1 MATMSTLCTVSTVC
15 TVSTLPSNPKGLTKS
30 VELIKNFKDHL
41 SQILTIK
48 FLSVLIISFPSA
60 IIAEYLNIP
69 LAWFLGPMIITS
81 IAALSGLKIIMPKI
95 VLSFILI
102 ILGLHIGNYIDQ
114 NLFNQM
120 LDWIW
125 TSLIMLIYIIICILV
140 VAKYLQKFASY
151 GEKASIFSAAPG
163 ALGPLM
169 ILAESEKTD
178 LSQVATSHL
187 IRLIIIIT
195 IIPLIIVNNT
205 ENDILLN
212 YDFNYLAQNHFN
224 LILLIFASLF
234 FIIVFDKIRIPAAL
248 LSGTLFAS
256 GLLQITDIAS
266 YKLPDETVNFC
277 LLILGSSV
285 GCRFAEK
292 TVKEIAN
299 NSLHSIVAT
308 TILVVLGLVAA
319 YVATFFVE
327 TNILTLILS
336 FSPGGIY
343 EVAVIAIAFDL
354 DPDFVA
360 FHHIIRLLFI
370 LFTVPICLRVIEKIK
385 K

>member
-1 MATMSTLCTVSTVC
+1 MAKIIDL
-15 TVSTLPSNPKGLTKS
+15 NK
-30 VELIKNFKDHL
+30 ENL
-41 SQILTIK
+41 SQLISKK
-48 FLSVLIISFPSA
+48 FLILFFIGIPSSL
-60 IIAEYLNIP
+60 IAEYFNIP

-81 IAALSGLKIIMPKI
+81 FAALSGLKVIMPKI
-95 VLSFILI
+95 ALSFILI
-102 ILGLHIGNYIDQ
+102 ILGLHIGNYIDE

-120 LDWIW
+120 INWIW
-125 TSLIMLIYIIICILV
+125 TSVIMLVYIIFCILI
-140 VAKYLQKFASY
+140 VAKYLQKFSGY
-151 GEKASIFSAAPG
+151 SKKASIFSAAPG

-169 ILAESEKTD
+169 ILAENEKTD

-195 IIPLIIVNNT
+195 VIPFIIISNT
-205 ENDILLN
+205 NSEILTL
-212 YDFNYLAQNHFN
+212 DQFNYLEQNHFD
-224 LILLIFASLF
+224 LVLLLIASFF
-234 FIIVFDKIRIPAAL
+234 FIFIFDKIKIPAAL

-256 GLLQITDIAS
+256 GLLQITDIAT
-266 YKLPDETVNFC
+266 YKLPNETINFC

-299 NSLHSIVAT
+299 NSLHSVVAT
-308 TILVVLGLVAA
+308 TILVILGLVAA
-319 YVATFFVE
+319 YVATFFVD

-336 FSPGGIY
+336 FCPGGIY
-343 EVAVIAIAFDL
+343 EVAVVAIAFDL

-370 LFTVPICLRVIEKIK
+370 LFTVPLFLRVLEKVK

>member
-1 MATMSTLCTVSTVC
+1 M
-15 TVSTLPSNPKGLTKS
+15 
-30 VELIKNFKDHL
+30 IKD
-41 SQILTIK
+41 Q
-48 FLSVLIISFPSA
+48 ISFYIENVKQLFSKKFVAVILISIPSA
-60 IIAEYLNIP
+60 IVAEYFNIP
-69 LAWFLGPMIITS
+69 LAWFLGPMVITS
-81 IAALSGLKIIMPKI
+81 IAALTGLKVIMPKI

-120 LDWIW
+120 INWVW
-125 TSLIMLIYIIICILV
+125 TSLIMLIYIIICMLV
-140 VAKYLQKFASY
+140 VAKYLQKFANY

-169 ILAESEKTD
+169 ILAENEKTD

-195 IIPLIIVNNT
+195 VIPFIIVNNT
-205 ENDILLN
+205 NAERLLID
-212 YDFNYLAQNHFN
+212 DFDYMAQNHIN
-224 LILLIFASLF
+224 LILLIIASLL
-234 FIIVFDKIRIPAAL
+234 FIFVFDKIKIPAAL

-266 YKLPDETVNFC
+266 YKLPDETINFC
-277 LLILGSSV
+277 LLILGASV

-308 TILVVLGLVAA
+308 TILVVLGLIAA
-319 YVATFFVE
+319 YLATFFVD

-370 LFTVPICLRVIEKIK
+370 LLTVPVFLRILKKIK

>member
-1 MATMSTLCTVSTVC
+1 MIKDQISFY
-15 TVSTLPSNPKGLTKS
+15 
-30 VELIKNFKDHL
+30 IKNVKQLFSK
-41 SQILTIK
+41 K
-48 FLSVLIISFPSA
+48 FLTVILISISSA
-60 IIAEYLNIP
+60 IVAEHFDIP
-69 LAWFLGPMIITS
+69 LAWFLGPMVITS
-81 IAALSGLKIIMPKI
+81 IGALSGLKVIMPKI

-120 LDWIW
+120 INWIW
-125 TSLIMLIYIIICILV
+125 TSLIMLIYIIICMLV
-140 VAKYLQKFASY
+140 VAKYLQKFANY

-169 ILAESEKTD
+169 ILAENEKTD

-195 IIPLIIVNNT
+195 VIPFIIVNNT
-205 ENDILLN
+205 NAEKLLINDFD
-212 YDFNYLAQNHFN
+212 YMAQNHIN
-224 LILLIFASLF
+224 LILLIIASLF
-234 FIIVFDKIRIPAAL
+234 FIFVFDKIKVPAAL

-266 YKLPDETVNFC
+266 YKLPDETINFC
-277 LLILGSSV
+277 LLILGASV

-308 TILVVLGLVAA
+308 TILVVLGLIAA
-319 YVATFFVE
+319 YIATFFVD

-370 LFTVPICLRVIEKIK
+370 LLTVPVFLRILEKIK

>member
-1 MATMSTLCTVSTVC
+1 MYNEFLRA
-15 TVSTLPSNPKGLTKS
+15 
-30 VELIKNFKDHL
+30 VESIK
-41 SQILTIK
+41 QILSLK
-48 FLSVLIISFPSA
+48 FITVILISIPSA
-60 IIAEYLNIP
+60 IIADYFSIP
-69 LAWFLGPMIITS
+69 LAWMLGPMIITS
-81 IAALSGLKIIMPKI
+81 IAALSGLKVKMPKMA
-95 VLSFILI
+95 LNSILI

-120 LDWIW
+120 INWIW
-125 TSLIMLIYIIICILV
+125 TSFIMLIYIIICILLV
-140 VAKYLQKFASY
+140 SKYLEKFSGY
-151 GEKASIFSAAPG
+151 GKKASIFSAAPG

-169 ILAESEKTD
+169 ILAENEKTD

-195 IIPLIIVNNT
+195 VIPFIIVNNT
-205 ENDILLN
+205 NTDTLLIEKFD
-212 YDFNYLAQNHFN
+212 YMSQNHIN
-224 LILLIFASLF
+224 LILLVSVSLF
-234 FIIVFDKIRIPAAL
+234 FIFIFDKIKVPAAL

-285 GCRFAEK
+285 GCKFAEK

-308 TILVVLGLVAA
+308 TLLVVLGLIAA
-319 YVATFFVE
+319 YVATFFVD

-370 LFTVPICLRVIEKIK
+370 LLTVPIILKILEKLK

>member
-1 MATMSTLCTVSTVC
+1 MNSSIQ
-15 TVSTLPSNPKGLTKS
+15 K
-30 VELIKNFKDHL
+30 IKENL
-41 SQILTIK
+41 SQLFTLK
-48 FLSVLIISFPSA
+48 FITVFLISFPSA
-60 IIAEYLNIP
+60 IIAEQLNIP

-81 IAALSGLKIIMPKI
+81 IAALSGIKIIMPKI

-120 LDWIW
+120 FDWIW
-125 TSLIMLIYIIICILV
+125 TSLIMLIYIIICILF
-140 VAKYLQKFASY
+140 VAKYLQKFANYSD
-151 GEKASIFSAAPG
+151 KASIFSAAPG

-169 ILAESEKTD
+169 ILAENEKTD

-205 ENDILLN
+205 DNNVLLN
-212 YDFNYLAQNHFN
+212 DDFNYLAQNHLN
-224 LILLIFASLF
+224 LILLIIASLF
-234 FIIVFDKIRIPAAL
+234 FIFVFEKIKIPAAL

-256 GLLQITDIAS
+256 ALLQITDVAT

-292 TVKEIAN
+292 TIKEIAN

-308 TILVVLGLVAA
+308 VILVALGLLAA
-319 YVATFFVE
+319 YIATFFVD

-370 LFTVPICLRVIEKIK
+370 LFTIPLFLRFLEHVKR
-385 K
+385 

>member
-1 MATMSTLCTVSTVC
+1 M
-15 TVSTLPSNPKGLTKS
+15 
-30 VELIKNFKDHL
+30 
-41 SQILTIK
+41 
-48 FLSVLIISFPSA
+48 
-60 IIAEYLNIP
+60 LN
-69 LAWFLGPMIITS
+69 
-81 IAALSGLKIIMPKI
+81 
-95 VLSFILI
+95 
-102 ILGLHIGNYIDQ
+102 D
-114 NLFNQM
+114 
-120 LDWIW
+120 
-125 TSLIMLIYIIICILV
+125 
-140 VAKYLQKFASY
+140 
-151 GEKASIFSAAPG
+151 
-163 ALGPLM
+163 
-169 ILAESEKTD
+169 
-178 LSQVATSHL
+178 
-187 IRLIIIIT
+187 
-195 IIPLIIVNNT
+195 
-205 ENDILLN
+205 
-212 YDFNYLAQNHFN
+212 DFDYLAQNHFN
-224 LILLIFASLF
+224 LILLIIASLF
-234 FIIVFDKIRIPAAL
+234 FIFVFDKIRIPAAL

-308 TILVVLGLVAA
+308 TILVVLGLFED

-343 EVAVIAIAFDL
+343 EVAVIAIAFNL

-370 LFTVPICLRVIEKIK
+370 LFTVPVFLRVLEKIK

>member
-1 MATMSTLCTVSTVC
+1 ML
-15 TVSTLPSNPKGLTKS
+15 K
-30 VELIKNFKDHL
+30 
-41 SQILTIK
+41 QINQIFTIK
-48 FLSVLIISFPSA
+48 FISVLIIAFPSA
-60 IIAEYLNIP
+60 IFAEYLNIP

-81 IAALSGLKIIMPKI
+81 IAALSRLKIIMPKI

-125 TSLIMLIYIIICILV
+125 TSLIMLIYIIVCILV

-151 GEKASIFSAAPG
+151 DEKASIFSAAPG

-169 ILAESEKTD
+169 ILAENEKTD

-195 IIPLIIVNNT
+195 VIPFIVVSNT
-205 ENDILLN
+205 GNESLVNDN
-212 YDFNYLAQNHFN
+212 FNYLVQNHLN
-224 LILLIFASLF
+224 LILLIVASLF
-234 FIIVFDKIRIPAAL
+234 FIFIFDKIIIPAAL

-266 YKLPDETVNFC
+266 YKLPAETVNFC

-319 YVATFFVE
+319 YVATFFVD
-327 TNILTLILS
+327 TNFLTLILS

-370 LFTVPICLRVIEKIK
+370 LFTVPIFLRVLEKIK

>member
-1 MATMSTLCTVSTVC
+1 MLKEI
-15 TVSTLPSNPKGLTKS
+15 N
-30 VELIKNFKDHL
+30 
-41 SQILTIK
+41 QIFTIK
-48 FLSVLIISFPSA
+48 FISVLIISFPSA
-60 IIAEYLNIP
+60 IIADYFNIP
-69 LAWFLGPMIITS
+69 LAWFLGPMIVTS

-114 NLFNQM
+114 NLFNQISN
-120 LDWIW
+120 WIW
-125 TSLIMLIYIIICILV
+125 TSLIMLIYIIISILI

-169 ILAESEKTD
+169 ILAENEKTD

-195 IIPLIIVNNT
+195 VIPFIVVNNT
-205 ENDILLN
+205 GNDVLLN
-212 YDFNYLAQNHFN
+212 DDFNYLTQNHLN
-224 LILLIFASLF
+224 LILLIVASLF
-234 FIIVFDKIRIPAAL
+234 FIFIFDKIRVPAAL

-292 TVKEIAN
+292 N
-299 NSLHSIVAT
+299 
-308 TILVVLGLVAA
+308 
-319 YVATFFVE
+319 
-327 TNILTLILS
+327 
-336 FSPGGIY
+336 
-343 EVAVIAIAFDL
+343 
-354 DPDFVA
+354 
-360 FHHIIRLLFI
+360 
-370 LFTVPICLRVIEKIK
+370 C
-385 K
+385 

>member
-1 MATMSTLCTVSTVC
+1 ML
-15 TVSTLPSNPKGLTKS
+15 K
-30 VELIKNFKDHL
+30 
-41 SQILTIK
+41 QINQIFTIK
-48 FLSVLIISFPSA
+48 FISVLIIAFPSA
-60 IIAEYLNIP
+60 IFAEYLNIP

-125 TSLIMLIYIIICILV
+125 TSLIMLIYIIVCILV

-151 GEKASIFSAAPG
+151 DEKASIFSAAPG

-169 ILAESEKTD
+169 ILAENEKTD

-195 IIPLIIVNNT
+195 VIPFIVVSNT
-205 ENDILLN
+205 GNESLVNDN
-212 YDFNYLAQNHFN
+212 FNYLVQNHLN
-224 LILLIFASLF
+224 LILLIVASLF
-234 FIIVFDKIRIPAAL
+234 FIFIFDKIKIPAAL

-266 YKLPDETVNFC
+266 YKLPAETVNFC

-319 YVATFFVE
+319 YVATFFVD
-327 TNILTLILS
+327 TNFLTLILS

-370 LFTVPICLRVIEKIK
+370 LFTVPIFLRALEKIK

>member
-1 MATMSTLCTVSTVC
+1 ML
-15 TVSTLPSNPKGLTKS
+15 KQ
-30 VELIKNFKDHL
+30 I
-41 SQILTIK
+41 SQIFTIK
-48 FLSVLIISFPSA
+48 FISVLIISFPSA
-60 IIAEYLNIP
+60 IIADYFNIP
-69 LAWFLGPMIITS
+69 LAWFLGPMIVTS

-114 NLFNQM
+114 NLFNQISN
-120 LDWIW
+120 WIW
-125 TSLIMLIYIIICILV
+125 TSLIMLIYIIICILI
-140 VAKYLQKFASY
+140 VAKYLQKFAGY
-151 GEKASIFSAAPG
+151 DEKASIFSAAPG

-169 ILAESEKTD
+169 ILAENEKTD

-195 IIPLIIVNNT
+195 VIPFIVVNNT
-205 ENDILLN
+205 GNDVLLN
-212 YDFNYLAQNHFN
+212 NEFNYLAQNHLN
-224 LILLIFASLF
+224 LVLLIAVSLF
-234 FIIVFDKIRIPAAL
+234 FIFIFDKIRIPAAL

-266 YKLPDETVNFC
+266 YKLPDQSINFC
-277 LLILGSSV
+277 LLILGASV

-299 NSLHSIVAT
+299 NSLHSVVAT
-308 TILVVLGLVAA
+308 TILVLLGLVAA
-319 YVATFFVE
+319 YIATFFVD

-370 LFTVPICLRVIEKIK
+370 LFTVPIFLRVLEKIK

>member
-1 MATMSTLCTVSTVC
+1 MLNFIN
-15 TVSTLPSNPKGLTKS
+15 LDKEN
-30 VELIKNFKDHL
+30 IKNLFSKN
-41 SQILTIK
+41 
-48 FLSVLIISFPSA
+48 FLIIIIISIPSA
-60 IIAEYLNIP
+60 IVADFFNIP
-69 LAWFLGPMIITS
+69 IAWMLGPMIITS
-81 IAALSGLKIIMPKI
+81 IGALAGLKVKMPKLALS
-95 VLSFILI
+95 SILI

-120 LDWIW
+120 INWIW
-125 TSLIMLIYIIICILV
+125 TSLIMFIYIIVCILIV
-140 VAKYLQKFASY
+140 SKYLQKFADYSK
-151 GEKASIFSAAPG
+151 KASIFSAAPG

-169 ILAESEKTD
+169 ILAENEKTD

-187 IRLIIIIT
+187 IRLIVIIT
-195 IIPLIIVNNT
+195 IIPFIIINNAVT
-205 ENDILLN
+205 ETFIID
-212 YDFNYLAQNHFN
+212 DFNYMAQNHLN
-224 LILLIFASLF
+224 LVFLIVASLIFIF
-234 FIIVFDKIRIPAAL
+234 VFDKIKIPAAL

-266 YKLPDETVNFC
+266 YKLPDASINFC
-277 LLILGSSV
+277 LLILGASV

-299 NSLHSIVAT
+299 NSLHGLVTT
-308 TILVVLGLVAA
+308 TILVLLGLVAA
-319 YVATFFVE
+319 YVATFFVD

-354 DPDFVA
+354 EPNFVA

-370 LFTVPICLRVIEKIK
+370 LFMVPVILKLINK
-385 K
+385 FRI

>member
-1 MATMSTLCTVSTVC
+1 M
-15 TVSTLPSNPKGLTKS
+15 
-30 VELIKNFKDHL
+30 L
-41 SQILTIK
+41 SPINQIFSIK
-48 FLSVLIISFPSA
+48 FITVLIISVPSA
-60 IIAEYLNIP
+60 VITDYFNIP
-69 LAWFLGPMIITS
+69 LAWFLGPMIVTS
-81 IAALSGLKIIMPKI
+81 IAALSGLKILMPKI

-120 LDWIW
+120 INWIW
-125 TSLIMLIYIIICILV
+125 TSFIMLIYIIICILV
-140 VAKYLQKFASY
+140 VAKYLQKFSGY
-151 GEKASIFSAAPG
+151 SKKASIFSAAPG
-163 ALGPLM
+163 ALGPLI
-169 ILAESEKTD
+169 ILAENEKTD

-195 IIPLIIVNNT
+195 VIPFIIVNNT
-205 ENDILLN
+205 NTDVLVIDN
-212 YDFNYLAQNHFN
+212 FDYMSQNHLN
-224 LILLIFASLF
+224 LILLIIASFF
-234 FIIVFDKIRIPAAL
+234 FIFIFDKIKVPAAL

-266 YKLPDETVNFC
+266 YRLPDETVNFC

-285 GCRFAEK
+285 GCKFAEK

-308 TILVVLGLVAA
+308 TILVVLGLLAA
-319 YVATFFVE
+319 YVATFFVD

-370 LFTVPICLRVIEKIK
+370 LFTVPIILRIFDKIK

>member
-1 MATMSTLCTVSTVC
+1 MLKQINQIFTV
-15 TVSTLPSNPKGLTKS
+15 
-30 VELIKNFKDHL
+30 
-41 SQILTIK
+41 K
-48 FLSVLIISFPSA
+48 FISVLIIAFPSA
-60 IIAEYLNIP
+60 IFAEYLNIP

-169 ILAESEKTD
+169 ILAENEKTD

-195 IIPLIIVNNT
+195 VIPFIIVNNT
-205 ENDILLN
+205 GNDVLLN
-212 YDFNYLAQNHFN
+212 DNFNYLTQNHLN
-224 LILLIFASLF
+224 LILLIVASLF
-234 FIIVFDKIRIPAAL
+234 FIFVFDKIRIPAAL

-308 TILVVLGLVAA
+308 TVLIILGLFAS
-319 YVATFFVE
+319 YVATLFVD

-354 DPDFVA
+354 DPEFVA

-370 LFTVPICLRVIEKIK
+370 LITIPVVLKILNYK
-385 K
+385 N

>member
-1 MATMSTLCTVSTVC
+1 ML
-15 TVSTLPSNPKGLTKS
+15 
-30 VELIKNFKDHL
+30 KDIN
-41 SQILTIK
+41 QIFTIK
-48 FLSVLIISFPSA
+48 FISVLIISFSSA
-60 IIAEYLNIP
+60 IITDYFNIP
-69 LAWFLGPMIITS
+69 LAWFLGPMIVTS

-114 NLFNQM
+114 NLFNQVF
-120 LDWIW
+120 DWIW

-140 VAKYLQKFASY
+140 VAKYLQKFANY

-169 ILAESEKTD
+169 ILAENEKTD

-195 IIPLIIVNNT
+195 VIPFIVVNNT
-205 ENDILLN
+205 GNDVLLN
-212 YDFNYLAQNHFN
+212 DDFNYLAQNHLN
-224 LILLIFASLF
+224 LVLLIAASLF
-234 FIIVFDKIRIPAAL
+234 FIFIFDKIRIPAAL

-266 YKLPDETVNFC
+266 YKLPDQSINFC
-277 LLILGSSV
+277 LLILGASV

-299 NSLHSIVAT
+299 NSLHSVVAT
-308 TILVVLGLVAA
+308 TILVLLGLVAA
-319 YVATFFVE
+319 YIATFFVD

-370 LFTVPICLRVIEKIK
+370 LFTVPVFLRIFEKIK

>member
-1 MATMSTLCTVSTVC
+1 M
-15 TVSTLPSNPKGLTKS
+15 
-30 VELIKNFKDHL
+30 
-41 SQILTIK
+41 
-48 FLSVLIISFPSA
+48 
-60 IIAEYLNIP
+60 LN
-69 LAWFLGPMIITS
+69 
-81 IAALSGLKIIMPKI
+81 
-95 VLSFILI
+95 
-102 ILGLHIGNYIDQ
+102 D
-114 NLFNQM
+114 
-120 LDWIW
+120 
-125 TSLIMLIYIIICILV
+125 
-140 VAKYLQKFASY
+140 
-151 GEKASIFSAAPG
+151 
-163 ALGPLM
+163 
-169 ILAESEKTD
+169 
-178 LSQVATSHL
+178 
-187 IRLIIIIT
+187 
-195 IIPLIIVNNT
+195 
-205 ENDILLN
+205 
-212 YDFNYLAQNHFN
+212 DFNYFAQNHLN
-224 LILLIFASLF
+224 LILLIIVSFF
-234 FIIVFDKIRIPAAL
+234 FIFVFDKIRIPAAL

-308 TILVVLGLVAA
+308 TILVVLGLAAA
-319 YVATFFVE
+319 YVATFFVD

-370 LFTVPICLRVIEKIK
+370 LFTVPVFLRVIEKIK
-385 K
+385 R